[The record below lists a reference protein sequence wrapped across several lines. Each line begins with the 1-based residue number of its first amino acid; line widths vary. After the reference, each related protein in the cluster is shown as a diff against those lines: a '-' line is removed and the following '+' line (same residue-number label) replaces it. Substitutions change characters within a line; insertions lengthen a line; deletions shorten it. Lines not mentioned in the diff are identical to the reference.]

1 VTAPVDAPAAVAPP
15 GDRARHFP
23 TLDAARALAAAAVVA
38 THTAFWTGRS
48 AQGPFAATLSR
59 LDVGVAIFF
68 VLAGFLLARPWLYAR
83 RWELPRPL
91 VRGYLWRRALRIL
104 PAYWLVTVVALLA
117 VPDNRG
123 TVGPATWLHH
133 VTLTQI
139 YGLGWQRHAL
149 TQTWSLATEVA
160 FYLVLPALLVLVL
173 GRGRRWDTGPALIV
187 LGGLAVLAPLWH
199 LALPTLGL
207 DPRVAGQ
214 WLPGYL
220 AWFAGGIGLA
230 VLEVDGTGTGS
241 RRLVGVGR
249 ELARSPWVCW
259 GLGLAAFVVATTP
272 LAGPRDL
279 STPTEGAAAVKNV
292 LYLVVAVAFLLPLT
306 VGHADGGRVR
316 TLLASRPMA
325 WLGQRSYGVFLW
337 HLLVLEV
344 VVRLLHQEL
353 FTGSWVVTFVLT
365 LAGAVVAAAL
375 TYRLLES
382 PVMRLRSR
390 VPAYPP
396 GASDTQT
403 ATRLTTQR
411 AWDQPEPAA

>member
-1 VTAPVDAPAAVAPP
+1 VTAPVDTRPAAEPA
-15 GDRARHFP
+15 GRAAHFP
-23 TLDAARALAAAAVVA
+23 ALDAARALGAAAVVA
-38 THTAFWTGRS
+38 THAAFWTGRS

-59 LDVGVAIFF
+59 LDVGVAVFF

-83 RWELPRPL
+83 RWELPTPL

-123 TVGPATWLHH
+123 TVGPATWLRHL
-133 VTLTQI
+133 TLTQI

-149 TQTWSLATEVA
+149 TQTWSLATEAA
-160 FYLVLPALLVLVL
+160 FYLALPALLVVVL
-173 GRGRRWDTGPALIV
+173 GRGRRWDAAPTLVV
-187 LGGLAVLAPLWH
+187 LGGLVVLAPLWH

-220 AWFAGGIGLA
+220 GWFAGGIGLA
-230 VLEVDGTGTGS
+230 VLEVDGTRAGGG
-241 RRLVGVGR
+241 RLVAVGR

-259 GLGLAAFVVATTP
+259 GVGLAAFLVATTP

-279 STPTEGAAAVKNV
+279 STPTEDAAAVKSA

-316 TLLASRPMA
+316 ALLATRPMA
-325 WLGQRSYGVFLW
+325 WLGRVSYGVFLW
-337 HLLVLEV
+337 HLVVLEV

-353 FTGSWVVTFVLT
+353 FTGSWLVTFAAT
-365 LAGAVVAAAL
+365 FAGAVAAAAVS
-375 TYRLLES
+375 YRLLES

-396 GASDTQT
+396 GASDSHT
-403 ATRLTTQR
+403 ASRLTTQR